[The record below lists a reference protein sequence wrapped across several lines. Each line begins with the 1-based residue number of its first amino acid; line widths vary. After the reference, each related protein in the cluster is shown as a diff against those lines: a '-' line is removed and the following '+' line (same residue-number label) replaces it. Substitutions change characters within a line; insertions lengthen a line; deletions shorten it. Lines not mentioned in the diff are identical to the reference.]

1 MVLPHSG
8 YGEGPDMK
16 GMKQMKRFLSL
27 LISMAMVLSLC
38 CTMGF
43 SVSAAEAAV
52 SLSWKTITIA
62 KGKSVTLTP
71 EVSGKK
77 DYTLEWSTSDK
88 NVVTVTSQGKVTGVK
103 NGSAT
108 VTVKVK
114 GTKAQAAVEVTVGTK
129 VSSVTVSEKSVT
141 VKKGGTYT
149 IKPTVSPSNASNKK
163 LSYATSDK
171 SVATVSSKGVVTAV
185 KAGTAKITV
194 KSTDGSGKSAVVTV
208 KVTASDSSDKTAE
221 QKSDST
227 ANKTI
232 AKATN
237 GFDTKKSSMDIVK
250 DMGAGWNLGNSLDA
264 LGNGLGSETAWGNP
278 KTTKDM
284 IDDICEAG
292 FKTIRIPV
300 SWGKHCDSKGNVDR
314 EWMKRVKEVVDYAYG
329 NGVYVILN
337 SHHDNSYYDIGG
349 CVKSENT
356 LNNSVKKMTTLWT
369 QIANTF
375 KDYDEHL
382 IFETLNEPRTE
393 GSAKE
398 WSGGTAEER
407 EVVYTLN
414 EKIVSAIR
422 KTGGNNAYRH
432 IMVPTYAATSST
444 NILKQMQLPDDDRLI
459 VSVHAYNPYFFAMD
473 ANGSGKFSD
482 NDKKELDK
490 FFKELNSIFVS
501 KGIPVVIG
509 EFGATNKKN
518 LDDRVAWATYYVSGA
533 GKYNI
538 PCVLWDNNSGKRSGG
553 ECFGVYSREN
563 KEFQYPEIVE
573 AIVKAAK

>member
-1 MVLPHSG
+1 
-8 YGEGPDMK
+8 MK

-43 SVSAAEAAV
+43 SASAAEVSV
-52 SLSWKTITIA
+52 SLPWRTITIT

-77 DYTLEWSTSDK
+77 DCTLEWSTSDK
-88 NVVTVTSQGKVTGVK
+88 NVVSVTSQGKVTGVK
-103 NGSAT
+103 NGTAT
-108 VTVKVK
+108 ITVKVK
-114 GTKAQAAVEVTVGTK
+114 GTKAAADLEVTVGTK
-129 VSSVTVSEKSVT
+129 VSSVTVPESSVT

-149 IKPTVSPSNASNKK
+149 IKPTVSPSKASNKK
-163 LSYATSDK
+163 LSYSTSDK

-194 KSTDGSGKSAVVTV
+194 KSTDGSGKKAVVTV
-208 KVTASDSSDKTAE
+208 KVTSTGKTDSKSDN
-221 QKSDST
+221 KSDSKSET
-227 ANKTI
+227 GSSPKKIT
-232 AKATN
+232 AKATKD
-237 GFDTKKSSMDIVK
+237 FDTKMTSMDIVK

-264 LGNGLGSETAWGNP
+264 LGTGLGSETAWGNP
-278 KTTKDM
+278 KTTKAM
-284 IDDICEAG
+284 IDDICKAG
-292 FKTIRIPV
+292 FKTVRIPV
-300 SWGKHCDSKGNVDR
+300 SWGKHCDSQGNVDKD
-314 EWMKRVKEVVDYAYG
+314 WMKRVKEVVDYAYD

-337 SHHDNSYYDIGG
+337 SHHDNTYYDIGG
-349 CVKSENT
+349 CVKSEDT
-356 LNNSVKKMTTLWT
+356 LNRSVRKMTTLWT
-369 QIANTF
+369 QISNTF
-375 KDYDEHL
+375 KNYDEHL

-398 WSGGTAEER
+398 WVGGTAEER

-414 EKIVSAIR
+414 EKIVAAIR
-422 KTGGNNAYRH
+422 ATGGNNAYRH
-432 IMVPTYAATSST
+432 IMVPTYGATSST
-444 NILKQMQLPDDDRLI
+444 NILKQMKLPDDDRLI
-459 VSVHAYNPYFFAMD
+459 VSVHAYVPYLYAMD
-473 ANGSGKFSD
+473 ANGSGTFTD

-518 LDDRVAWATYYVSGA
+518 LDDRVAWADYYVKGA

-538 PCVLWDNNSGKRSGG
+538 PCVLWDNNSGRRSGG
-553 ECFGVYSREN
+553 ECFGVYSREKN
-563 KEFQYPEIVE
+563 EFIYPEIVE
-573 AIVKAAK
+573 AVVKAAK

>member
-1 MVLPHSG
+1 
-8 YGEGPDMK
+8 
-16 GMKQMKRFLSL
+16 
-27 LISMAMVLSLC
+27 MAMVLSLC

-43 SVSAAEAAV
+43 SVSAAEASV
-52 SLSWKTITIA
+52 SLPWKTITIT

-71 EVSGKK
+71 EVSGTK
-77 DYTLEWSTSDK
+77 DYTLQWSTSDK
-88 NVVTVTSQGKVTGVK
+88 SVVTVTSQGKVTGVK
-103 NGSAT
+103 KGTAT

-114 GTKAQAAVEVTVGTK
+114 GTDAKAAVKVTVGTK
-129 VSSVTVSEKSVT
+129 VSSVTASDKSVT
-141 VKKGGTYT
+141 VKKGGKYT
-149 IKPTVSPSNASNKK
+149 IKATVSPSNASNKK
-163 LSYATSDK
+163 LSYSTSDK

-194 KSTDGSGKSAVVTV
+194 KSTDGTGKKAVITV
-208 KVTASDSSDKTAE
+208 KVTTSDSTSKTTDKTSDSSTSANTKKT
-221 QKSDST
+221 T
-227 ANKTI
+227 

-237 GFDTKKSSMDIVK
+237 GFNTKKSSMDIVK

-264 LGNGLGSETAWGNP
+264 LGNGLASETAWGNP
-278 KTTKDM
+278 KTTKEM

-300 SWGKHCDSKGNVDR
+300 SWGKHCDKNGNVDKD
-314 EWMKRVKEVVDYAYG
+314 WMNRVKEVVDYAYG

-349 CVKSENT
+349 CVKSEDT
-356 LNNSVKKMTTLWT
+356 LNKSVKKMTTLWT

-444 NILKQMQLPDDDRLI
+444 NILKQMKLPDDDRII
-459 VSVHAYNPYFFAMD
+459 VSVHAYSPYFFAMD
-473 ANGSGKFSD
+473 ANGSGTFTD

-501 KGIPVVIG
+501 NGTPVVIG

-518 LDDRVAWATYYVSGA
+518 PDDRIAWAEYYVKGA

-538 PCVLWDNNSGKRSGG
+538 PCVWWDNNSGKRSGG
-553 ECFGVYSREN
+553 ECFGIYSREK
-563 KEFQYPEIVE
+563 KEFNYPEIAETV
-573 AIVKAAK
+573 VKAAK

>member
-1 MVLPHSG
+1 
-8 YGEGPDMK
+8 MK
-16 GMKQMKRFLSL
+16 KRFLSL

-38 CTMGF
+38 CGLGF
-43 SVSAAEAAV
+43 SASAAEVSV
-52 SLSWKTITIA
+52 SLPWKTITIS

-88 NVVTVTSQGKVTGVK
+88 NVVSVTSQGKVTGVK

-114 GTKAQAAVEVTVGTK
+114 GTKAKASVEVTVGTK
-129 VSSVTVSEKSVT
+129 VSSVTVPDSSIT
-141 VKKGGTYT
+141 LKKGGTYT
-149 IKPTVSPSNASNKK
+149 VKPTVSPSKASNKK
-163 LSYATSDK
+163 LSYSTSDK
-171 SVATVSSKGVVTAV
+171 SVATVSSKGVITAV

-194 KSTDGSGKSAVVTV
+194 KSTDGSGKKAVITV
-208 KVTASDSSDKTAE
+208 KVTSTG
-221 QKSDST
+221 KSDTESST
-227 ANKTI
+227 GTSSKKPS
-232 AKATN
+232 AKATKD
-237 GFDTKKSSMDIVK
+237 FDTKMTSMDIVK

-264 LGNGLGSETAWGNP
+264 LGTGLNSETAWGNP

-284 IDDICEAG
+284 IDDICKAG

-300 SWGKHCDSKGNVDR
+300 SWGKHCDSKGNVDKD
-314 EWMKRVKEVVDYAYG
+314 WMKRVKEVVDYAYS

-349 CVKSENT
+349 CVKSEET
-356 LNNSVKKMTTLWT
+356 LNRSVKKMTTLWT

-414 EKIVSAIR
+414 EKIVAAIR

-432 IMVPTYAATSST
+432 IMVPAYAATSST
-444 NILKQMQLPDDDRLI
+444 NILKQLELPDDDRII

-473 ANGSGKFSD
+473 ANGSGTFTD

-509 EFGATNKKN
+509 EFGATNKNN
-518 LDDRVAWATYYVSGA
+518 LEDRVAWAKYYVSGA

-538 PCVLWDNNSGKRSGG
+538 PCVLWDNNSGRRSGG
-553 ECFGVYSREN
+553 ECFGIYSREKKAFN
-563 KEFQYPEIVE
+563 YPEIVE
-573 AIVKAAK
+573 AIVQAAK

>member
-1 MVLPHSG
+1 
-8 YGEGPDMK
+8 
-16 GMKQMKRFLSL
+16 MKRFLSL

-43 SVSAAEAAV
+43 SASAAEVSV
-52 SLSWKTITIA
+52 SLPWKTITTT
-62 KGKSVTLTP
+62 KGKSVTFTP

-88 NVVTVTSQGKVTGVK
+88 NVASVTSQGKVTGVK
-103 NGSAT
+103 NGTAT

-114 GTKAQAAVEVTVGTK
+114 GTKAKASVEVTVGTK
-129 VSSVTVSEKSVT
+129 VSSVTVPESSVT

-149 IKPTVSPSNASNKK
+149 IKPTVSPSKASNKK
-163 LSYATSDK
+163 LSYSTSDK

-194 KSTDGSGKSAVVTV
+194 KSTDGSGKKAVVTV
-208 KVTASDSSDKTAE
+208 KVTSSGKTDTSDS
-221 QKSDST
+221 KSESN
-227 ANKTI
+227 APAKNPA
-232 AKATN
+232 AKATKN
-237 GFDTKKSSMDIVK
+237 FDIKMTSMDIVK

-264 LGNGLGSETAWGNP
+264 LGTGLGSETAWGNP
-278 KTTKDM
+278 KTTKAM
-284 IDDICEAG
+284 IDDICKAG
-292 FKTIRIPV
+292 FKTVRIPV
-300 SWGKHCDSKGNVDR
+300 SWGKHCDSQGNVDKD
-314 EWMKRVKEVVDYAYG
+314 WMKRVKEVVDYAYD

-337 SHHDNSYYDIGG
+337 SHHDNTYYDIGG
-349 CVKSENT
+349 CVKSEET
-356 LNNSVKKMTTLWT
+356 LNRSVKKMTTLWT
-369 QIANTF
+369 QISNTF

-382 IFETLNEPRTE
+382 IFETMNEPRTE

-398 WSGGTAEER
+398 WVGGTTEER

-414 EKIVSAIR
+414 EKIVAAIR

-432 IMVPTYAATSST
+432 IMVPTYGATSST
-444 NILKQMQLPDDDRLI
+444 NILKQMKLPDDDRII
-459 VSVHAYNPYFFAMD
+459 VSVHAYVPYFYAMD
-473 ANGSGKFSD
+473 ANGSGTFTD

-509 EFGATNKKN
+509 EFGATNKNN
-518 LDDRVAWATYYVSGA
+518 LEDRVAWAKYYVSGA

-538 PCVLWDNNSGKRSGG
+538 PCLLWDNNTGRRSGG
-553 ECFGVYSREN
+553 ECFGIYSRGK
-563 KEFQYPEIVE
+563 KEFTYPEIVE
-573 AIVKAAK
+573 AVVKAAK

>member
-1 MVLPHSG
+1 
-8 YGEGPDMK
+8 MK
-16 GMKQMKRFLSL
+16 KRFLSL
-27 LISMAMVLSLC
+27 LISMAMVLSLFC
-38 CTMGF
+38 GLGF
-43 SVSAAEAAV
+43 SASAAEVAV
-52 SLSWKTITIA
+52 SLPWKTITIT
-62 KGKSVTLTP
+62 KGKSITITP
-71 EVSGKK
+71 EVTGKK
-77 DYTLEWSTSDK
+77 NYTLVWSTSDK
-88 NVVTVTSQGKVTGVK
+88 SVASVTSQGKVTGVK

-114 GTKAQAAVEVTVGTK
+114 GTDAKASVKVTVGTR
-129 VSSVTVSEKSVT
+129 VTSVTVPDSSITIKNGSTYT
-141 VKKGGTYT
+141 VKPT
-149 IKPTVSPSNASNKK
+149 ISPSKASNKT
-163 LSYATSDK
+163 LSYSTSDK
-171 SVATVSSKGVVTAV
+171 SVAKVSSKGVITAV
-185 KAGTAKITV
+185 KTGTAKITV
-194 KSTDGSGKSAVVTV
+194 KATDGSGKKAVITV
-208 KVTASDSSDKTAE
+208 KVTSTGKTDTSDSKTEDKNNNTS
-221 QKSDST
+221 KKPS
-227 ANKTI
+227 
-232 AKATN
+232 AKATKD
-237 GFDTKKSSMDIVK
+237 FDTKMTSMDIVK

-264 LGNGLGSETAWGNP
+264 LGTGLNSETAWGNP
-278 KTTKDM
+278 KTTKEM

-292 FKTIRIPV
+292 FKTVRIPV
-300 SWGKHCDSKGNVDR
+300 SWGKHCDSKGNVDK
-314 EWMKRVKEVVDYAYG
+314 EWMKRVKEVVDYAYD

-349 CVKSENT
+349 CVKSDNT

-414 EKIVSAIR
+414 EKIVAAIR

-444 NILKQMQLPDDDRLI
+444 SILRQMKLPDDDRII

-473 ANGSGKFSD
+473 ANGSGTFSD

-501 KGIPVVIG
+501 KGTPVVIG
-509 EFGATNKKN
+509 EFGATNKNN
-518 LDDRVAWATYYVSGA
+518 LEDRVAWAKYYVSGA

-538 PCVLWDNNSGKRSGG
+538 PCVLWDNNSGRRSGG
-553 ECFGVYSREN
+553 ECFGVYSRER
-563 KEFQYPEIVE
+563 KEFNYPEIVK
-573 AIVKAAK
+573 AIVQAAK

>member
-1 MVLPHSG
+1 
-8 YGEGPDMK
+8 
-16 GMKQMKRFLSL
+16 
-27 LISMAMVLSLC
+27 
-38 CTMGF
+38 
-43 SVSAAEAAV
+43 
-52 SLSWKTITIA
+52 
-62 KGKSVTLTP
+62 
-71 EVSGKK
+71 
-77 DYTLEWSTSDK
+77 LEWSTSDK
-88 NVVTVTSQGKVTGVK
+88 
-103 NGSAT
+103 
-108 VTVKVK
+108 
-114 GTKAQAAVEVTVGTK
+114 
-129 VSSVTVSEKSVT
+129 
-141 VKKGGTYT
+141 
-149 IKPTVSPSNASNKK
+149 
-163 LSYATSDK
+163 
-171 SVATVSSKGVVTAV
+171 SVAKVSSKGVITAV

-194 KSTDGSGKSAVVTV
+194 RSTDGSGKKAVITV
-208 KVTASDSSDKTAE
+208 KVTSSGKTDASDSKTEDKPSP
-221 QKSDST
+221 KKPS
-227 ANKTI
+227 
-232 AKATN
+232 AKATKD
-237 GFDTKKSSMDIVK
+237 FDTNMSSMDIVK

-264 LGNGLGSETAWGNP
+264 LGNGLSSETAWGNP
-278 KTTKDM
+278 KTTKAM

-292 FKTIRIPV
+292 FKTVRIPV
-300 SWGKHCDSKGNVDR
+300 SWGRHCDAQGNVDK

-349 CVKSENT
+349 CTKSEET
-356 LNNSVKKMTTLWT
+356 LNKSVKKMTTLWT
-369 QIANTF
+369 QISNTF
-375 KDYDEHL
+375 KNYDEHL

-422 KTGGNNAYRH
+422 ATGGNNAYRH
-432 IMVPTYAATSST
+432 IMVPSYAATSST
-444 NILKQMQLPDDDRLI
+444 YILKQMKLPDDDRLI

-473 ANGSGKFSD
+473 ANGSGTFTD

-490 FFKELNSIFVS
+490 LFKELNSIFVS

-518 LDDRVAWATYYVSGA
+518 LDDRVAWADYHVKGA

-553 ECFGVYSREN
+553 ECFGIYSRE
-563 KEFQYPEIVE
+563 KQEFFYPEIAE